1 MASWSRVCCQPAT
14 WFGQSPWRCF
24 GSGRGVEVCTRQL
37 LAVLS
42 EGSVAPPAF
51 TLTGRPAPVRTVV
64 GSEEARQKQET
75 VLGWEGPGRGRDY
88 RETEGSPGPLQVR
101 GRGAPAEAPGKAQ
114 SGTNGNLLFPELFLE
129 DCGPSTPVMLWG
141 PTNTAAQLSC
151 WENLRPACGADLGDR
166 FPQCQGP
173 PLRLHPQLVR
183 VSVGD
188 VGGCGTR
195 RDRCLMGVNP
205 ESRGSAEEGE
215 DLQIRRLPRSLPSP
229 PASHVSPPSPSSPS
243 PHSISC
249 RREKETV
256 RGGRRPRH
264 TCVPSARW

>member
-64 GSEEARQKQET
+64 RSEEARQKQET

-114 SGTNGNLLFPELFLE
+114 SGPNGNLLFPELFLE

-195 RDRCLMGVNP
+195 RDEWQVSDG
-205 ESRGSAEEGE
+205 GE
-215 DLQIRRLPRSLPSP
+215 PGEQR
-229 PASHVSPPSPSSPS
+229 VS
-243 PHSISC
+243 
-249 RREKETV
+249 
-256 RGGRRPRH
+256 RGGRGPSDPAPALAACIS
-264 TCVPSARW
+264 CVPSLSLFSLSSQHLLPKGKGNSQRGTTP